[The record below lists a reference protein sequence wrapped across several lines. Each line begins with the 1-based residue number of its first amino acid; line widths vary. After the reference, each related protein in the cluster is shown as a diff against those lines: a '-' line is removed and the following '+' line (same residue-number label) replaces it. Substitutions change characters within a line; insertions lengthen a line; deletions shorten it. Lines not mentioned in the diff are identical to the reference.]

1 MNSNIKEIHRRGLLF
16 VLSSPSGAGKSTLS
30 RRLLEADKNFRLS
43 VSATTRAPRPGEVD
57 GEHYFFVS
65 RDEFES
71 MIANGEM
78 LEHAEV
84 FGNLYGT
91 PRGPVEDWLSKERD
105 ILFDVDWQGA
115 SQLRD
120 SPLGA
125 DLVTLFL
132 LPPSI
137 AELKRRL
144 VARAQDSKETVAE
157 RMAKSQ
163 AEYSHWREYDYILVN
178 DDLDM
183 CQSRIDTVVR
193 AERLR
198 RARQIGLTGFV
209 AGLDKEYEELFG

>member
-1 MNSNIKEIHRRGLLF
+1 MTGMPKDLHRRGLLF

-30 RRLLEADKNFRLS
+30 RRLLEGDSNFRLS
-43 VSATTRAPRPGEVD
+43 ISATTRPPRPGEVD
-57 GEHYFFVS
+57 GEHYFFVT
-65 RDEFES
+65 RERFQQ
-71 MIANGEM
+71 MVANGEM

-91 PRGPVEDWLSKERD
+91 PRAPVEDWLSRERD

-120 SPLGA
+120 SALSA
-125 DLVTLFL
+125 DLVTVFV

-137 AELKRRL
+137 AELHRRL
-144 VARAQDSKETVAE
+144 VARGQDSDEVIAG

-163 AEYSHWREYDYILVN
+163 AEYSHWREYDYILIN
-178 DDLDM
+178 DDLDA
-183 CQSRIDTVVR
+183 CQKKIETIVA

-198 RARQIGLTGFV
+198 RARQIGLGGFV
-209 AGLDKEYEELFG
+209 AGLDREYEETFG

>member
-30 RRLLEADKNFRLS
+30 RRLLETDENFRLS

-65 RDEFES
+65 RQRFEE
-71 MIANGEM
+71 MVDAGEM

-91 PRGPVEDWLSKERD
+91 PRAPVEDWLSRERD

-115 SQLRD
+115 SLLRD
-120 SPLGA
+120 SALGA
-125 DLVTLFL
+125 DLVTVFL

-137 AELKRRL
+137 QELERRL
-144 VARAQDSKETVAE
+144 NARGQDSAEIVAD

-163 AEYSHWREYDYILVN
+163 AEYSHWREYDYILIN
-178 DDLDM
+178 DDLER
-183 CQSRIDTVVR
+183 CQSRIETIVR

-198 RARQIGLTGFV
+198 RARQIGLGGFV
-209 AGLDKEYEELFG
+209 AELDREYEEKFE